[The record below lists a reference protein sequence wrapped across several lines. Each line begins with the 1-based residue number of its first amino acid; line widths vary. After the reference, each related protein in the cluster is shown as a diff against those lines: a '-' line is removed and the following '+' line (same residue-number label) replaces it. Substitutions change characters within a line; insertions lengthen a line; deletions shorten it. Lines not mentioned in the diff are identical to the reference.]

1 MTLNFSHTFII
12 AFKPKSSAWCKFLED
27 KSHLPGTLNTVIMPF
42 TIQNKLYL
50 LKKKKKTERKLLEGN
65 NFA

>member
-1 MTLNFSHTFII
+1 
-12 AFKPKSSAWCKFLED
+12 
-27 KSHLPGTLNTVIMPF
+27 MPF

-50 LKKKKKTERKLLEGN
+50 LKKKKKKTERKLVEGN

>member
-1 MTLNFSHTFII
+1 
-12 AFKPKSSAWCKFLED
+12 
-27 KSHLPGTLNTVIMPF
+27 MPF

-50 LKKKKKTERKLLEGN
+50 LKKKKKTERKLVEGN